1 MLKDKSYKQLEEE
14 LNTVLD
20 RVENESY
27 DELDLLLADYDKG
40 IELIAQLQEKL
51 ENAKN
56 SIKKV
61 SK

>member
-1 MLKDKSYKQLEEE
+1 MSKDKTYKQLEEE
-14 LNTVLD
+14 LNTVLE
-20 RVENESY
+20 RVEHESY
-27 DELDLLLADYDKG
+27 EELDLLLADYDKG

-61 SK
+61 TK